1 MPDQWSRMVRQHR
14 PALSCTE
21 TESFLWLNL

>member
-1 MPDQWSRMVRQHR
+1 MPDQWGRMVRQHR
-14 PALSCTE
+14 PSLSCAE